1 MSTSSVDSREL
12 RNALGRFAT
21 GVCIV
26 TTRSA
31 HGRRAALTVNSFCSV
46 SLDPPLVAWYLNARA
61 PSLPVFRESGYFAVH
76 VLAADQ
82 QELANHFARPSEDKF
97 ASFGDRVESG
107 LGDVPVLGD
116 TLARFECRTRTIETY
131 GDHVM
136 ILGHVERFSY
146 GSESPLLF
154 HAGRFIE
161 HGAAAA

>member
-1 MSTSSVDSREL
+1 MSTSTVDSREL
-12 RNALGRFAT
+12 RNAMGRFAT

-26 TTRSA
+26 TTRTA
-31 HGRRAALTVNSFCSV
+31 DGRKAALTVNSFCSV
-46 SLDPPLVAWYLNARA
+46 SLDPPLVAWYLNDRA

-76 VLAADQ
+76 ILAAGQ
-82 QELANHFARPSEDKF
+82 QHLASHFARPAEDKF
-97 ASFGDRVESG
+97 ASIAARLETG

-116 TLARFECRTRTIETY
+116 TLARFECRTTSIEPY

-161 HGAAAA
+161 HGTSA

>member
-1 MSTSSVDSREL
+1 MTTSTVDSREL

-26 TTRSA
+26 TTRTED
-31 HGRRAALTVNSFCSV
+31 GRRAALTVNSFCSV
-46 SLDPPLVAWYLNARA
+46 SLDPPLVAWYLNDKA

-82 QELANHFARPSEDKF
+82 QHIASHFARASEDKF
-97 ASFGDRVESG
+97 ASFSDRLESG
-107 LGDVPVLGD
+107 IGDVPVFGD
-116 TLARFECRTRTIETY
+116 TLARFECRTASIEVY

-136 ILGHVERFSY
+136 ILGHVERFAYS
-146 GSESPLLF
+146 SESPLLF

-161 HGAAAA
+161 HGANA